1 MNQRGPSSSR
11 YPLQHLLLKV
21 PTAQTHPYP
30 GARATFASDPLH
42 PHSLIVTPRS
52 VSPPSPGP
60 VGAASLW
67 LARAGAASRDSLC
80 ATASG
85 PSAFRTQ
92 GMWRP
97 LSLPFVGWG
106 STLWFFSLLLPSPL
120 PPAMKPKEYHRESWG
135 RVAWPSWW
143 VWWEVGEELG
153 GGAERLF
160 PQVQRGDTIEREGQR
175 VMAVRGRSERLLSA
189 TLLEASWAVNGVR
202 EGVSGRSTSS
212 GSRKGFV
219 CGLPYIGILEFW
231 ILL

>member
-1 MNQRGPSSSR
+1 MNQRGPSSSA
-11 YPLQHLLLKV
+11 YPLQHLLLEV

-30 GARATFASDPLH
+30 GARATFASGPLH
-42 PHSLIVTPRS
+42 PHSLIVMPRS

-85 PSAFRTQ
+85 PAAFRTQ

-106 STLWFFSLLLPSPL
+106 STLWFSLSFLLPSPL
-120 PPAMKPKEYHRESWG
+120 PPAMKPKEYHRELWG

-143 VWWEVGEELG
+143 VWREVGER
-153 GGAERLF
+153 A
-160 PQVQRGDTIEREGQR
+160 
-175 VMAVRGRSERLLSA
+175 RGRGRTALPSSA
-189 TLLEASWAVNGVR
+189 
-202 EGVSGRSTSS
+202 EG
-212 GSRKGFV
+212 
-219 CGLPYIGILEFW
+219 
-231 ILL
+231 